1 MCVKE
6 AVPASGRE
14 IERGDLIILMCP
26 VTCGKREWEG
36 RFYSLELVDLLRR
49 KGEFLFCCAQFDWLF
64 NREEKEAYILDCGYG
79 RNPEPLMSLGNCS
92 GLH

>member
-1 MCVKE
+1 MRE

-14 IERGDLIILMCP
+14 IERGDLIILTCP

-49 KGEFLFCCAQFDWLF
+49 KSEFLFCCAQFGCLT
-64 NREEKEAYILDCGYG
+64 RKKKKHIILDCDYG
-79 RNPEPLMSLGNCS
+79 RNPEPLMSLVNSS